1 MRRSGAKVTS
11 LAINKIVSYT
21 DRALPEVKQTIQ
33 VKRRKVGRYK
43 SQEKLTRILE
53 SIFGLTAEIEK
64 TWSWLL
70 SPKGKRLKV
79 DAYFEEL
86 NLAVEFNGKQHSEFP
101 NRFHKTAEDFRYAA
115 MCDEWKR
122 SILRRRGV
130 TVVEFAHTDK
140 LDRRSVMGKLY
151 KLGIISRG

>member
-1 MRRSGAKVTS
+1 MRRSGAKVAS
-11 LAINKIVSYT
+11 LTINKISSYT
-21 DRALPEVKQTIQ
+21 DRALLEVKRTIQ
-33 VKRRKVGRYK
+33 VKHRTVRWK
-43 SQEKLTRILE
+43 SQEKLTLILE
-53 SIFGLTAEIEK
+53 SIFQLRAIREK

-86 NLAVEFNGKQHSEFP
+86 GLVVEYQGKQHAEFP

-122 SILRRRGV
+122 SIILRRGLRII
-130 TVVEFAHTDK
+130 FFDHTDK
-140 LDRRSVMGKLY
+140 LDRRSVIKKLH
-151 KLGIISRG
+151 KFGILQG